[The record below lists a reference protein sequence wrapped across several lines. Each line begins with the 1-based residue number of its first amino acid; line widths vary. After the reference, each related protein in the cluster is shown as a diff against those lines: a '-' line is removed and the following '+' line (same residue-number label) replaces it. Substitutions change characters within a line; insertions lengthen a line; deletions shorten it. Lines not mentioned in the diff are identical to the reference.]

1 MELTSIDYLSKLILT
16 ELVLCVFSPLIVLG
30 IGYNGFPRG
39 CSDDKLPWAK
49 VGGI

>member
-1 MELTSIDYLSKLILT
+1 MLYEGCVIYIL
-16 ELVLCVFSPLIVLG
+16 CAG

-49 VGGI
+49 VGIL